1 MAPNSKTLSQIFSRN
16 LPATSTTAKFRF
28 AKDSILPKIAFSR
41 NRPLHGHYKS
51 QKVAR
56 RNLRNSKKQKPHF
69 TTTSKKMATAA
80 AKKTGNKNSKSQKAT
95 KSALRTFLL
104 YKVRCEPCTVRV
116 GRMRK
121 NAAKLPRGMCAKC
134 LRHIASGV
142 CKNF

>member
-1 MAPNSKTLSQIFSRN
+1 
-16 LPATSTTAKFRF
+16 
-28 AKDSILPKIAFSR
+28 
-41 NRPLHGHYKS
+41 
-51 QKVAR
+51 
-56 RNLRNSKKQKPHF
+56 
-69 TTTSKKMATAA
+69 MATAA